1 MKDILE
7 NPKVESP
14 KEPKKPTAD
23 FSENLKAA
31 FTKTTSKKAASRETS
46 KPKIEEVE
54 LVPGQVLPI
63 QKAPHQRSKKALVR
77 IDIDDVADDEEEQ
90 NASVDKSDAKIENE
104 VEMKEDPKRSVEES
118 LSESLAESKI
128 TSLPPK
134 PKTSVQFVNAWKS
147 LNKEFRTEYLSQ
159 LSAKD
164 YPMIFKHSLEPKLFN
179 EIVEVLA
186 SAGEDFEIASHLKGL
201 ASVPRISAIV
211 MFMNPEELKV
221 LTGVIEKL
229 DHEDLKFVKKKL
241 SL

>member
-31 FTKTTSKKAASRETS
+31 FIKTTSKKAASKETS

-90 NASVDKSDAKIENE
+90 NASVDKSENE
-104 VEMKEDPKRSVEES
+104 VEMKEDPKPSES

-179 EIVEVLA
+179 EIVEVLT
-186 SAGEDFEIASHLKGL
+186 SAGENFEIASHMKGL